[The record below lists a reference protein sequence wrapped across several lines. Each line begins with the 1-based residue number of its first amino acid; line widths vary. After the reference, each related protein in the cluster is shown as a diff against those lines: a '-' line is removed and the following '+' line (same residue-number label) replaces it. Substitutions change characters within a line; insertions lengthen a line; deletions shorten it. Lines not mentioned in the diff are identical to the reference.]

1 MLFDGPRGKTLVSEE
16 FNQMCIDNQVEVTI
30 QARPNPG
37 SPYNATRVLTIRSFS
52 EKIIKVYQLDRKKQE
67 HTIPPFGSIQLMLL
81 TADEPLPRIEKA
93 E

>member
-37 SPYNATRVLTIRSFS
+37 NPYVATRLLTIRSFS
-52 EKIIKVYQLDRKKQE
+52 DSVIKVYQQGSKEQI
-67 HTIPPFGSIQLMLL
+67 HMIPAHGSVEVMLMSSN
-81 TADEPLPRIEKA
+81 DPLPRFEKV